1 MYKRKIYDQ
10 LLHWKNTSNGKTAV
24 LKDWF
29 FFSLLQHIPLPS
41 ICTPEALLMAYKKSW
56 QKLLTLSLKYGILP
70 LERYSKE
77 NASRRKISYI
87 SYMKYGAGAVEEGIS
102 GGVCEVI
109 RMFSVVCA
117 ERSS

>member
-1 MYKRKIYDQ
+1 
-10 LLHWKNTSNGKTAV
+10 
-24 LKDWF
+24 
-29 FFSLLQHIPLPS
+29 
-41 ICTPEALLMAYKKSW
+41 MAYKKSW

>member
-56 QKLLTLSLKYGILP
+56 QKLLTLSLKCGILP

-77 NASRRKISYI
+77 NASRRKNILRIIYEIWSRR
-87 SYMKYGAGAVEEGIS
+87 S
-102 GGVCEVI
+102 G
-109 RMFSVVCA
+109 RRYFRWSL
-117 ERSS
+117 

>member
-1 MYKRKIYDQ
+1 MVFYHLSVIRKKMHQ
-10 LLHWKNTSNGKTAV
+10 
-24 LKDWF
+24 
-29 FFSLLQHIPLPS
+29 
-41 ICTPEALLMAYKKSW
+41 E
-56 QKLLTLSLKYGILP
+56 
-70 LERYSKE
+70 E
-77 NASRRKISYI
+77 KISYA